1 MAIKPVPLTYTVR
14 PGDTLASIA
23 DRFYGDFKQWRY
35 IAALN
40 EIQNPGILRVGD
52 KLYIPPMSSY
62 ASIART
68 RVKNFAQ
75 SPVVG
80 LDTLRELAKRMP
92 AGFGAGQVFSAGS
105 TLDEYQGSSQLG
117 STLSFDRPPPFFPDE
132 ALRAVKGPLQEIK
145 ITAQRMP
152 EPDEGIDLT
161 VDDSG
166 MQTVNV
172 SGERPAST
180 PPWAIAALLG
190 ALGLLVLTDRQGAR

>member
-1 MAIKPVPLTYTVR
+1 MPGKPAPLTYTVR

-52 KLYIPPMSSY
+52 RLYIPPMSSY

-80 LDTLRELAKRMP
+80 LDTLRELAKRIP
-92 AGFGAGQVFSAGS
+92 GEFGAGQVFSQGS
-105 TLDEYQGSSQLG
+105 TLDEYQNASDLG
-117 STLSFDRPPPFFPDE
+117 DYRSPGFFPDD

-152 EPDEGIDLT
+152 EPGEAGIDLT
-161 VDDSG
+161 TDESG
-166 MQTVNV
+166 MQTVGVTGN
-172 SGERPAST
+172 RPATGT
-180 PPWAIAALLG
+180 PSWAIAAALG
-190 ALGLLVLTDRQGAR
+190 LIGLLVLTDRQGAR